1 MSSTVSPPVAFLPLS
16 GGGMAMGRKGLE
28 EGNLGE
34 SMVKDTLLCPGDCV
48 TQWVLVTVSRQ
59 MPVKL

>member
-1 MSSTVSPPVAFLPLS
+1 
-16 GGGMAMGRKGLE
+16 MGRKGLE